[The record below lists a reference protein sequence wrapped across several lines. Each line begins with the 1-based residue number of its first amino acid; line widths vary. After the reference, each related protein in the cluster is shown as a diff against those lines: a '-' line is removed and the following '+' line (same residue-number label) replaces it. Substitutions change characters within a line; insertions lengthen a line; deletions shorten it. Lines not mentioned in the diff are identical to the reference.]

1 MSGTVKTFPVIPYE
15 LQSEDEAA
23 FEMDDQTVMDVPKE
37 LVPIVR
43 ELIAKHKG
51 V

>member
-1 MSGTVKTFPVIPYE
+1 MFYE
-15 LQSEDEAA
+15 LQSEDEAVAEDEAA

-37 LVPIVR
+37 LVPTVR